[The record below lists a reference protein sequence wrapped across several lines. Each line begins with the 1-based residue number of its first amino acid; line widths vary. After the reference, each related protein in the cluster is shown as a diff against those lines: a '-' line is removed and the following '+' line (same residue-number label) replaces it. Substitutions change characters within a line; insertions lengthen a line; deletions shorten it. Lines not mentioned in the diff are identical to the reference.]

1 MPHGT
6 VKWFDGGKGYGFI
19 SPDEGDGDLF
29 VHHSSI
35 LGGDFK
41 SLEEGEEVSFE
52 IGTGK
57 KGPQAESVRRL
68 SPPQAP
74 PRSPA
79 PRAAPT
85 RGPGPS
91 SSPDVPDLL
100 RMLVALRDAD
110 VLTPEEF
117 RAKRDDLVERL

>member
-1 MPHGT
+1 MPQGT

-41 SLEEGEEVSFE
+41 SLEEGEQVSYE
-52 IGTGK
+52 IGQGK

-68 SPPQAP
+68 SPPRPPSRSPVPRAP
-74 PRSPA
+74 SRSPA
-79 PRAAPT
+79 P
-85 RGPGPS
+85 S
-91 SSPDVPDLL
+91 SAPDVPELL
-100 RMLVALRDAD
+100 RMLVALRDAG

-117 RAKRDDLVERL
+117 RGKRDDLVEKL

>member
-1 MPHGT
+1 MPQGT

-41 SLEEGEEVSFE
+41 SLEEGEEVSYE
-52 IGTGK
+52 VGQGK
-57 KGPQAESVRRL
+57 KGLQAESVRRL

-79 PRAAPT
+79 PSAAPP
-85 RGPGPS
+85 RSPAPS
-91 SSPDVPDLL
+91 SSPDAYELL

-117 RAKRDDLVERL
+117 RAKRDNLVERL